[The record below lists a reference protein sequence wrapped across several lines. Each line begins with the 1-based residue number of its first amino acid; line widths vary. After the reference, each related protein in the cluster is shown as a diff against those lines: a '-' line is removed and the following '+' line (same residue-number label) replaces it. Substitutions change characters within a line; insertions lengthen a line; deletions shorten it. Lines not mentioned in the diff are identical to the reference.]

1 MVEIIEGIHPTR
13 MELLEIKDRT
23 VLAEKGHKLLKEKR
37 DSLMTEF
44 FEQVKKAKGSREE
57 LFGVMEKGYSSLIKA
72 EALMGSVQMESI
84 ASATPDMWVE
94 SISHR
99 SIMGVKTPQIELTRK
114 GESEGLS
121 LERGYSI
128 TFTSSKL
135 QESTTYFD
143 KVVEHIGKVVE
154 AEETIRRLGEEIKK
168 TRRRVNALEY
178 LMIPKLKN
186 TERYIKMR
194 LEEMEREAFFRL
206 KMVKKKKERKKKE
219 KAAA

>member
-1 MVEIIEGIHPTR
+1 MAEIIEGIHPTR

-57 LFGVMEKGYSSLIKA
+57 LFGVMGRGYSSLIQA
-72 EALMGSVQMESI
+72 EALMGSAQMESI

-114 GESEGLS
+114 SGSEEVS

-178 LMIPKLKN
+178 LLIPKLKN
-186 TERYIKMR
+186 TKRYIEMR

-206 KMVKKKKERKKKE
+206 KMVKKKKGR
-219 KAAA
+219 AAT

>member
-1 MVEIIEGIHPTR
+1 MAEIIEGIHPTR

-44 FEQVKKAKGSREE
+44 FEQVKKAKGTREE
-57 LFGVMEKGYSSLIKA
+57 LYDVMGKGYSSLIRA
-72 EALMGSVQMESI
+72 EAMMDSAQVESI
-84 ASATPDMWVE
+84 ASATPDMWEEAVG
-94 SISHR
+94 IR
-99 SIMGVKTPQIELTRK
+99 SIMGVKTPQIELTK
-114 GESEGLS
+114 KAESEESS
-121 LERGYSI
+121 LERGYTI

-135 QESTTYFD
+135 QESTAHFD
-143 KVVEHIGKVVE
+143 KVVENIGKVVE

-178 LMIPKLKN
+178 LMIPKLNN
-186 TERYIKMR
+186 TKRYIEMR

-206 KMVKKKKERKKKE
+206 KMVKKKKGR
-219 KAAA
+219 AAT

>member
-1 MVEIIEGIHPTR
+1 MAEIMEGIHPTR

-44 FEQVKKAKGSREE
+44 FEEVKKAKGSKEE
-57 LFGVMEKGYSSLIKA
+57 LFSVMERGYSSLMKA
-72 EALMGSVQMESI
+72 EALMDSAQVESI
-84 ASATPDMWVE
+84 ASATPDMWEE

-114 GESEGLS
+114 GGSGEGS

-143 KVVEHIGKVVE
+143 KVVEYIGKVVE

-178 LMIPKLKN
+178 LMLPRLKN
-186 TERYIKMR
+186 TEHYIEMR

-206 KMVKKKKERKKKE
+206 KMVKKKRGR
-219 KAAA
+219 AAT

>member
-1 MVEIIEGIHPTR
+1 MAEIIEGIHPTR

-44 FEQVKKAKGSREE
+44 FEQVKKAKGTREE
-57 LFGVMEKGYSSLIKA
+57 LYDVMRKGYASLIKA
-72 EALMGSVQMESI
+72 EALMDSAQVETI
-84 ASATPDMWVE
+84 ASATPDMWEENVG
-94 SISHR
+94 IR
-99 SIMGVKTPQIELTRK
+99 SIMGIKTPQIELTRRAEL
-114 GESEGLS
+114 GESS
-121 LERGYSI
+121 LERGYTI
-128 TFTSSKL
+128 TFTSSNL
-135 QESTTYFD
+135 QESTAHFD
-143 KVVEHIGKVVE
+143 KVVENIGKVVE

-178 LMIPKLKN
+178 LMIPQLKN
-186 TERYIKMR
+186 TKRYIEMR

-219 KAAA
+219 KLAA